1 MPGLDP
7 ALARPIWWTSFLLGA
22 ALVGSILIFGSRFL
36 IPLAVAFMLWLL
48 INAIGKFYARLE
60 IAGFRMPDLLSRLLA
75 ILTMAGLFW
84 LIVDI
89 AARNVAQVRGAAPIY
104 QANLVDLIERTSAL
118 LNIERAVVDELIG
131 RIDLADVVFSITT
144 GLGAL
149 IGNVGL
155 IALYVAFMLLEQRNF
170 DQKID
175 RLFDDQRQAQ
185 ALRQSLNEI
194 EHRIERY
201 IWVKSLVSL
210 VTAVLCWAVLARAGV
225 NYASLWALVIFL
237 FNYVPNIGS
246 LFAVMLPALLTL
258 LQFNDWGVFFSVT
271 LSLTLIQAVI
281 GNYVEPRL
289 MGTTLNLSPLVII
302 LSLTFWGGI
311 WGVAGMFLSVPITVI
326 LANVFSKFEPTRPVA
341 VLLSSRGE
349 VPRQPPATE
358 AMATRLLAEG
368 RGGADR
374 DRTGDL

>member
-1 MPGLDP
+1 MPLLDP

-22 ALVGSILIFGSRFL
+22 ALVGSILVFGSRFL

-48 INAIGKFYARLE
+48 INAISKLYARLE
-60 IAGFRMPDLLSRLLA
+60 VGGFRLPGPLCRLLA

-84 LIVDI
+84 VIIDI
-89 AARNVAQVRGAAPIY
+89 AARNVAQVRNAAPAY
-104 QANLVDLIERTSAL
+104 QANLIDLIERTSTL
-118 LNIERAVVDELIG
+118 LNVDQAVVGELIG
-131 RIDLADVVFSITT
+131 RVDVAEVVFSITT
-144 GLGAL
+144 GLGTL

-175 RLFDDQRQAQ
+175 RVFDDPRQSAT
-185 ALRQSLNEI
+185 LRQSLIEI

-201 IWVKSLVSL
+201 IWIKTLVSL
-210 VTAVLCWAVLARAGV
+210 VTAVLCWMVLARVGV

-246 LFAVMLPALLTL
+246 LFAVILPALLTL
-258 LQFNDWGVFFSVT
+258 LQFNDWGIFFSVT
-271 LSLTLIQAVI
+271 LMLTLIQAVI

-326 LANVFSKFEPTRPVA
+326 LAIVCSKFEPTRPVA

-349 VPRQPPATE
+349 VPPKPVIESAAPA
-358 AMATRLLAEG
+358 AGEG
-368 RGGADR
+368 GGADR

>member
-1 MPGLDP
+1 MPALDP
-7 ALARPIWWTSFLLGA
+7 VLARPIWWTSFLLGA

-36 IPLAVAFMLWLL
+36 IPLAIAFMLWLL
-48 INAIGKFYARLE
+48 INAIGKLYARLE
-60 IAGFRMPDLLSRLLA
+60 VGGFRLPRTLCRLLA

-89 AARNVAQVRGAAPIY
+89 TTRNVAQVRDAAPIY
-104 QANLVDLIERTSAL
+104 QANLVDLIERTSAFF
-118 LNIERAVVDELIG
+118 NIERPVVDELIG
-131 RIDLADVVFSITT
+131 RIDFANVVFSITT
-144 GLGAL
+144 ALGAL

-155 IALYVAFMLLEQRNF
+155 IALYVAFMLLEQRNI

-175 RLFDDQRQAQ
+175 RLFDDQRQSA
-185 ALRQSLNEI
+185 ALRQSLDEI
-194 EHRIERY
+194 EDRIERY
-201 IWVKSLVSL
+201 IWVKTVVSL

-225 NYASLWALVIFL
+225 NYPSLWALVIFL

-246 LFAVMLPALLTL
+246 LFAVILPALLTL

-271 LSLTLIQAVI
+271 ISLTLIQAVI

-326 LANVFSKFEPTRPVA
+326 LAIVFSKFEPTRPVA

-349 VPRQPPATE
+349 VPHKPVIDDEPPA
-358 AMATRLLAEG
+358 AGEG
-368 RGGADR
+368 GGADR

>member
-1 MPGLDP
+1 MPGLDS
-7 ALARPIWWTSFLLGA
+7 ALVRPIWWTSFLLGA

-48 INAIGKFYARLE
+48 INAIGKLYARLE
-60 IAGFRMPDLLSRLLA
+60 LAGWRLPDLACRLLA

-89 AARNVAQVRGAAPIY
+89 AARNVAQVRSAAPVY
-104 QANLVDLIERTSAL
+104 QANLIDLIERTTAL
-118 LNIERAVVDELIG
+118 FNIERPVVDELIG
-131 RIDLADVVFSITT
+131 RIDFASVVFSITT

-149 IGNVGL
+149 LGNVGL
-155 IALYVAFMLLEQRNF
+155 IALYTAFMLLEQRNF

-175 RLFDDQRQAQ
+175 RLFDDRRQSE
-185 ALRQSLNEI
+185 ALRQSLVEI
-194 EHRIERY
+194 EQRIERY
-201 IWVKSLVSL
+201 IWIKTLVSL
-210 VTAVLCWAVLARAGV
+210 ATAVLCWVVLAQAGV

-246 LFAVMLPALLTL
+246 LFAVILPGLLTL
-258 LQFNDWGVFFSVT
+258 LQFNDWGTFFSVT

-289 MGTTLNLSPLVII
+289 MGTTLNLSPFVII

-326 LANVFSKFEPTRPVA
+326 IAIVFAKFAPTRPVA

-349 VPRQPPATE
+349 VPPRLQVE
-358 AMATRLLAEG
+358 GEMAAIREI
-368 RGGADR
+368 GGADR

>member
-1 MPGLDP
+1 MPVLDP
-7 ALARPIWWTSFLLGA
+7 AFARPIWWTSFLLGA
-22 ALVGSILIFGSRFL
+22 ALVGSILVFGSRFL

-48 INAIGKFYARLE
+48 INAISKLYARFE
-60 IAGFRMPDLLSRLLA
+60 VAGFRLPGPLCRLLA
-75 ILTMAGLFW
+75 ILTMAGMFW
-84 LIVDI
+84 LIIDI
-89 AARNVAQVRGAAPIY
+89 AARNVAQVRNAAPTY
-104 QANLVDLIERTSAL
+104 QANLIDLIERTSAL
-118 LNIERAVVDELIG
+118 LNIDQAVVGELIG
-131 RIDLADVVFSITT
+131 RIDVAEVVFWITT

-170 DQKID
+170 GQKID
-175 RLFDDQRQAQ
+175 RLFDDPRQSE
-185 ALRQSLNEI
+185 ALRQSLIEI

-201 IWVKSLVSL
+201 IWVKSLMSL
-210 VTAVLCWAVLARAGV
+210 ATAVLCWMVLARAGV

-246 LFAVMLPALLTL
+246 LFAVILPALLTL
-258 LQFNDWGVFFSVT
+258 LQFNDWGIFFSVT
-271 LSLTLIQAVI
+271 LMLTLIQMVI

-326 LANVFSKFEPTRPVA
+326 LAIVFSKFEPTRPVA

-349 VPRQPPATE
+349 VPPKPVIDDEPPA
-358 AMATRLLAEG
+358 AGEG
-368 RGGADR
+368 GGADR

>member
-7 ALARPIWWTSFLLGA
+7 AFARPIWWTSFLLGA
-22 ALVGSILIFGSRFL
+22 ALVGSILVFGSRFL
-36 IPLAVAFMLWLL
+36 IPLAIAFMLWLL
-48 INAIGKFYARLE
+48 INAIGKVFGRLE
-60 IAGFRMPDLLSRLLA
+60 IGSFRLPGLLCRLLA

-84 LIVDI
+84 LIIDI
-89 AARNVAQVRGAAPIY
+89 AARNVAAVREAAPIY
-104 QANLVDLIERTSAL
+104 QANLVDLIERTSTSF
-118 LNIERAVVDELIG
+118 NIERSVVDELIG
-131 RIDLADVVFSITT
+131 RIDFANVVFSITT
-144 GLGAL
+144 ALGAL

-170 DQKID
+170 DVKID
-175 RLFDDQRQAQ
+175 RLFDDPRRSA
-185 ALRQSLNEI
+185 ALRQSLTEI
-194 EHRIERY
+194 EQRIERY
-201 IWVKSLVSL
+201 IWIKTLVSF

-246 LFAVMLPALLTL
+246 LFAVILPALLTL

-271 LSLTLIQAVI
+271 LSLTLVQAVI

-289 MGTTLNLSPLVII
+289 MGSTLNLSPFVIV

-326 LANVFSKFEPTRPVA
+326 IAIVFSKFEPTRPVA
-341 VLLSSRGE
+341 VLLSSNG
-349 VPRQPPATE
+349 
-358 AMATRLLAEG
+358 RLAG
-368 RGGADR
+368 
-374 DRTGDL
+374 

>member
-1 MPGLDP
+1 MPALDP

-48 INAIGKFYARLE
+48 INAISKVYGRLE
-60 IAGFRMPDLLSRLLA
+60 VGGFRLPRLLCRLLA

-84 LIVDI
+84 LIIDI
-89 AARNVAQVRGAAPIY
+89 AARNVAQVRNAAPIY
-104 QANLVDLIERTSAL
+104 QANLIDLIERTSAL
-118 LNIERAVVDELIG
+118 FNVERTVVDELIG
-131 RIDLADVVFSITT
+131 RIDFANVVFSITT

-175 RLFDDQRQAQ
+175 RLFADTRQSG
-185 ALRQSLNEI
+185 ALRQSLDEI
-194 EHRIERY
+194 EDRIERY
-201 IWVKSLVSL
+201 IWVKTLVSL
-210 VTAVLCWAVLARAGV
+210 VTAVLCWVVLARAGV

-258 LQFNDWGVFFSVT
+258 LQFNDWGIFFSVT
-271 LSLTLIQAVI
+271 ISLTLIQAVI

-326 LANVFSKFEPTRPVA
+326 IAIVMSKFEPTRPVA
-341 VLLSSRGE
+341 VLLSSKGDLAY
-349 VPRQPPATE
+349 QPIGAAAP
-358 AMATRLLAEG
+358 MAEQG

-374 DRTGDL
+374 DRTDDL

>member
-1 MPGLDP
+1 MPVLDP

-22 ALVGSILIFGSRFL
+22 ALVGSILVFGSRFL
-36 IPLAVAFMLWLL
+36 IPLAIAFMLWLL
-48 INAIGKFYARLE
+48 INAIGKVFARL
-60 IAGFRMPDLLSRLLA
+60 AVGGLRLPQLLCRLLA

-89 AARNVAQVRGAAPIY
+89 AARNVAEVRNAAPLY

-118 LNIERAVVDELIG
+118 FNIEQPVVDELIG
-131 RIDLADVVFSITT
+131 RIDFANVVFSITT
-144 GLGAL
+144 ALGAL
-149 IGNVGL
+149 LGNVGL

-175 RLFDDQRQAQ
+175 GLFADARRSA
-185 ALRQSLNEI
+185 ALRQSLTEI
-194 EHRIERY
+194 EDRIERY
-201 IWVKSLVSL
+201 IWIKTLVSL
-210 VTAVLCWAVLARAGV
+210 ATAVLCWLVLARAGV
-225 NYASLWALVIFL
+225 NYASLWALVVFL
-237 FNYVPNIGS
+237 FNFVPNIGS
-246 LFAVMLPALLTL
+246 LFAVILPALLTL
-258 LQFNDWGVFFSVT
+258 LQFNDWGIFFGVT

-326 LANVFSKFEPTRPVA
+326 VAIVLAKFDATRPVA

-349 VPRQPPATE
+349 VPPTPSQE
-358 AMATRLLAEG
+358 AAGVARG
-368 RGGADR
+368 DDGGADR

>member
-7 ALARPIWWTSFLLGA
+7 ALVRPIWWTSFLLGA
-22 ALVGSILIFGSRFL
+22 ALVGAILVFGSRFL

-48 INAIGKFYARLE
+48 INAIGKLFARLKLGPL
-60 IAGFRMPDLLSRLLA
+60 AVPPLLARFLA
-75 ILTMAGLFW
+75 ILTMAGMFW

-89 AARNVAQVRGAAPIY
+89 AARNVAVVRSAAPTY
-104 QANLVDLIERTSAL
+104 QANLIDLIERTTAL
-118 LNIERAVVDELIG
+118 FNIDEAVVGELIG
-131 RIDLADVVFSITT
+131 RIDVAELVFSITT

-175 RLFDDQRQAQ
+175 RLFADARQAA
-185 ALRQSLNEI
+185 ALRQSLYEI

-201 IWVKSLVSL
+201 IWIKTLVSL
-210 VTAVLCWAVLARAGV
+210 VTAVLCWVVLARAGV

-271 LSLTLIQAVI
+271 LALTLIQAVI

-326 LANVFSKFEPTRPVA
+326 VAIVLSKFEPTRPVA
-341 VLLSSRGE
+341 VLLSSTGE
-349 VPRQPPATE
+349 
-358 AMATRLLAEG
+358 LAEPSMTEVTLASKAG